1 MKTPWMQT
9 NYRKLDNYDFD
20 ITSNEEG
27 TLILKKGNNRYPLTK
42 EEYNDL
48 LDNNLDFLKMENLY
62 YRGMAFDDEWEICV
76 LSDENVDAE
85 YLPLDKKEY
94 VKIPVKTEKNDIERS
109 A

>member
-48 LDNNLDFLKMENLY
+48 LDNNLDFLKMEN
-62 YRGMAFDDEWEICV
+62 V
-76 LSDENVDAE
+76 
-85 YLPLDKKEY
+85 Y
-94 VKIPVKTEKNDIERS
+94 VK
-109 A
+109 